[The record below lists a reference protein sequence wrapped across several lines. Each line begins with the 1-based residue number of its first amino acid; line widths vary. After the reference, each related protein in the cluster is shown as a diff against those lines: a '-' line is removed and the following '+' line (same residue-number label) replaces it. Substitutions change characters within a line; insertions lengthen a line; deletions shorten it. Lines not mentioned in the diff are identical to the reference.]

1 MERGDG
7 WSGGAG
13 HRGKGAVL
21 WWIEEMIGMKE
32 LVTGEEEVE
41 EETRLVG

>member
-1 MERGDG
+1 MGAGLLLVTVQTLKLLDSWWQGVYVMMERGDG

-21 WWIEEMIGMKE
+21 
-32 LVTGEEEVE
+32 
-41 EETRLVG
+41 